1 VAKVFRVVARH
12 PRATAPALLA
22 CLGDWQARPLAA
34 RHPNLPSAVIT
45 ELLTDADE
53 QVAQAAAANP
63 CLPAD
68 VMRRLVAEAERRAPV
83 AGSAG
88 GDGAPGGR

>member
-1 VAKVFRVVARH
+1 
-12 PRATAPALLA
+12 
-22 CLGDWQARPLAA
+22 LAA
-34 RHPNLPSAVIT
+34 RHPNLPGAVIT

>member
-1 VAKVFRVVARH
+1 MPYVPHVLRGLAAN
-12 PRATAPALLA
+12 PALPTALVDRLVAVADPDSAEGLA
-22 CLGDWQARPLAA
+22 
-34 RHPNLPSAVIT
+34 
-45 ELLTDADE
+45 E
-53 QVAQAAAANP
+53 VAQAAAANP
-63 CLPAD
+63 SLPAD